1 MRAYELLYFINP
13 SLDEEERKAVND
25 RVVNTI
31 DAIGGTIDSIDEWGK
46 RKLAYEI
53 KDLAEGEYYLVKF
66 QAEPDALSE
75 LDRILR
81 ITDRIIR
88 FMVTLR
94 VDVDEK

>member
-53 KDLAEGEYYLVKF
+53 KDLTEGEYYLVNF
-66 QAEPDALSE
+66 QAEPDSLSE

-81 ITDRIIR
+81 ITDRVIR

-94 VDVDEK
+94 VDAEEK

>member
-25 RVVNTI
+25 SI

-66 QAEPDALSE
+66 QAEPDSLSE

>member
-13 SLDEEERKAVND
+13 SLDEDARKAVND

-31 DAIGGTIDSIDEWGK
+31 DGIGGTIDSIDEWGK

-53 KDLAEGEYYLVKF
+53 KDLTEGEYYLVKF
-66 QAEPDALSE
+66 HANPDSLSE

-81 ITDRIIR
+81 ITDRVIR

-94 VDVDEK
+94 VDAEEK

>member
-53 KDLAEGEYYLVKF
+53 NYISEGTYVLMKF
-66 QAEPDALSE
+66 TSGPDFPAE
-75 LDRILR
+75 LDRILG
-81 ITDRIIR
+81 ITDGIMRRLI
-88 FMVTLR
+88 TLR
-94 VDVDEK
+94 AE